1 MDRPDINW
9 YVRRLAGNEG
19 YAIRDFLRHARV
31 PDLLHYIEQLETE
44 LNDRDNVHQV
54 QGIQET

>member
-9 YVRRLAGNEG
+9 YARRLAGLEG
-19 YAIRDFLRHARV
+19 YAIRDFLIHTRV